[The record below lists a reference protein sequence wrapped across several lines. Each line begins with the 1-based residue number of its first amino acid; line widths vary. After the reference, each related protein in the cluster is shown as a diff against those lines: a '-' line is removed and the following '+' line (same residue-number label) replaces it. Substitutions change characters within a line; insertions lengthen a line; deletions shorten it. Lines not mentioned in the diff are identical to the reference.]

1 MANAQVWG
9 WIIGTVILAIASR
22 LRIPGHSAGRS
33 IAAVGSIIV
42 LVDMLLFG
50 WPVFRAER
58 TKASVQPA
66 VR

>member
-9 WIIGTVILAIASR
+9 WIIRTVILAIGVA
-22 LRIPGHSAGRS
+22 LVHTVHSAGDP

-50 WPVFRAER
+50 WPVFLAER
-58 TKASVQPA
+58 TKASAQPA